1 MRGAAVIACG
11 LLVASVGP
19 ASAASDPGDRAGGV
33 GTLFAFF
40 ATWCGP
46 CRSELPDIQEIYRD
60 YGPRGLR
67 VVLVSEDG
75 PSSAA
80 EVAGFLEQ
88 AGVQVPYVLDPES
101 EMLVRHHPA
110 ATLPFTVLLDGE
122 GRVVFAH
129 AGYEPG
135 DIRTLRAQ
143 VEALLARAEAAR
155 EPAPAPGDEVAA
167 SASVQGLGLWRR
179 SRFEPR
185 RDGDLAGAV
194 TRIEPRLER
203 GRSSLSFRLDTML
216 LGDRAPGGQPGLG
229 PGAAA
234 GDLRLE
240 RALLDADLGAVRLR
254 AGDYYARVG
263 RGMALSLRRVD
274 PLGTDTTLRGG
285 RLDVVSGLFRVSALA
300 GLVNPQNF
308 DPIEARVLPDVED
321 HVVGGEVAVRPVRGL
336 DVGAYALRIGQPGT
350 APDGRDVTAVLGGG
364 AVAIEVP
371 GFRAQAEGAG
381 GRRTGLTARPETVH
395 GLQASAALDA
405 GRVTLLAEAKWY
417 RRFEFGRLDRGLA
430 YHEPLTLERDDQ
442 RVPAN
447 ADSVGG
453 RLRADW
459 RVAEVVT
466 IHANGMAYRFSED
479 GSDPLDGG
487 LAWHAYAGA
496 DLWLRRSR
504 HVAVSGGFRR
514 ETRPSGALRG
524 RLWHVEATASL
535 PVAGSLALET
545 AVNHVSEAESGFSGL
560 RDFVRGLAS
569 FGVAWPDHGSVTF
582 VYGYSTEVPTRPTHY
597 PGGEVRVV
605 LPHGG
610 EVRLFGGRMAG
621 GRVCASGT
629 CRDLPPFEGVRLD
642 VVLNLR
648 DDPPSRPWQH
658 DGAP

>member
-1 MRGAAVIACG
+1 MNRGVAIAGAWLVFLWTAA
-11 LLVASVGP
+11 
-19 ASAASDPGDRAGGV
+19 ASAGGEEGPEPV
-33 GTLFAFF
+33 GTLYAFF

-46 CRSELPDIQEIYRD
+46 CRSELPDIQAIHRE

-80 EVAGFLEQ
+80 EVAGFLTQ
-88 AGVQVPYVLDPES
+88 AGIELPHVFDPES

-110 ATLPFTVLLDGE
+110 ATLPFTVLLDRE

-135 DIRTLRAQ
+135 DVRTLRAQ
-143 VEALLARAEAAR
+143 VEALLARAEAPK
-155 EPAPAPGDEVAA
+155 ESAPGGTDEVVA

-179 SRFEPR
+179 SRFDPR

-194 TRIEPRLER
+194 TRIEPRLEQ
-203 GRSSLSFRLDTML
+203 GRSSLSFRLDAAL
-216 LGDRAPGGQPGLG
+216 LGDRAPGGQPGLE
-229 PGAAA
+229 PGASA

-285 RLDVVSGLFRVSALA
+285 RLDMEIGPVRASALG

-308 DPIEARVLPDVED
+308 DPIEGRVLPDVDD
-321 HVVGGEVAVRPVRGL
+321 HVVGGEVSVRPVRGF
-336 DVGAYALRIGQPGT
+336 DVGAYALRVGQPG
-350 APDGRDVTAVLGGG
+350 ASPDGGDVSVWLGGAAAG
-364 AVAIEVP
+364 MEASGV
-371 GFRAQAEGAG
+371 RASIEGAA
-381 GRRTGLTARPETVH
+381 GRRTGVTDRPETVH
-395 GLQASAALDA
+395 GFQASVAVDA

-417 RRFEFGRLDRGLA
+417 RRFEFGRADRGLA

-442 RVPAN
+442 RVPAV

-459 RVAEVVT
+459 RVAEVLT
-466 IHANGMAYRFSED
+466 LHANGTAYRFSED

-496 DLWLRRSR
+496 DLWLGGSR
-504 HVAVSGGFRR
+504 HVAFSGGFRR
-514 ETRPSGALRG
+514 ETQASGALRG
-524 RLWHVEATASL
+524 RLWHVEVAASL
-535 PVAGSLALET
+535 PVAGAIALQT
-545 AVNHVSEAESGFSGL
+545 AVNHVSEAKSGFSGL
-560 RDFVRGLAS
+560 HDVVRGLAS
-569 FGVAWPDHGSVTF
+569 AGVAWPGHGSVTF
-582 VYGYSTEVPTRPTHY
+582 VYGYSTEVPTRPAHY

-605 LPHGG
+605 LPQGG

-648 DDPPSRPWQH
+648 
-658 DGAP
+658 